1 MSGNGRED
9 PLSRLQHLADELE
22 TAHAEAGEQV
32 GRRIAAVDEAIRRI
46 GVPLPAYW
54 HRAEWLQ
61 HFAESG
67 DDAGDLP
74 DGTPTEHPFAFA
86 WDAAP
91 DGDQVEYALCAVRGS
106 DRKCGLHVS
115 VCTHSGEGQSTQVQ
129 SLEVVGPNQL
139 PLPTR
144 IKVLDVLDAF
154 VQDYEAYVRHDRR
167 GILGGGG
174 DEGGRHRAQ
183 YFAGRP
189 RPRPHGERDGSPFVD
204 AFGGPAGGGDFAR
217 HLRRHVPDAAGI
229 ARHVR
234 EHMPDI
240 EEFARRVREQMPDP
254 EEIARKVRE
263 SIPDLAHLREQIQA
277 ALPDPEELSAQIQ
290 QALEGLRAARPGGEA
305 EDKED
310 ERSNDQ

>member
-9 PLSRLQHLADELE
+9 PLSRLQQLADELE
-22 TAHAEAGEQV
+22 TAHTAAGEQV
-32 GRRIAAVDEAIRRI
+32 GRRIAVVDEAIRRI

-115 VCTHSGEGQSTQVQ
+115 VCTHSGEGQGTQVE
-129 SLEVVGPNQL
+129 SLEVVKPNQL
-139 PLPTR
+139 PLPIR
-144 IKVLDVLDAF
+144 IRALDVLDAF
-154 VQDYEAYVRHDRR
+154 VQEYEAYVRHDRR
-167 GILGGGG
+167 AILGGGG
-174 DEGGRHRAQ
+174 EDAGRHRAQ

-189 RPRPHGERDGSPFVD
+189 RPVPHGEPHTEPFVE
-204 AFGGPAGGGDFAR
+204 AFGGVAGGRRSAGHAR
-217 HLRRHVPDAAGI
+217 WHVPDMAEI
-229 ARHVR
+229 ARHIR
-234 EHMPDI
+234 ERMPDA
-240 EEFARRVREQMPDP
+240 EEFARRIREQMPDP

-277 ALPDPEELSAQIQ
+277 GLPDPEQLRAEIEE
-290 QALEGLRAARPGGEA
+290 ALERLRAARPEDGA
-305 EDKED
+305 DDKEH
-310 ERSNDQ
+310 EGSNDR